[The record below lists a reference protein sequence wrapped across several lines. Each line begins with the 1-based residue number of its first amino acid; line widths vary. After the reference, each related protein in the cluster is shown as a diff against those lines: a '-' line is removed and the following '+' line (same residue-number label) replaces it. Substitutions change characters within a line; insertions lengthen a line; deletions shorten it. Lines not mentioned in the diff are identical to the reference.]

1 MNIYIMKIKNF
12 ILLLMI
18 MCIVLSSISMSVMS
32 YAAISGDV
40 NTIVSQT
47 YAFEEPSMDSEKIR
61 ELNIG
66 DSVFVTGQ
74 EGDFYIIYYK
84 EMTQYVPKYAIDGTD
99 APASVTGVSVN
110 PDAASLA
117 SSARKAREESDKALH
132 EEFKQQEAYNEILED
147 TLEQE
152 RKTKRNTVI
161 WITVMVFLCVCMIAV
176 SVLTAIGNKND
187 QEDIAQN
194 GENKAGNSIEGKTEN
209 NKLEDSKSKENIL

>member
-1 MNIYIMKIKNF
+1 MGMVF
-12 ILLLMI
+12 
-18 MCIVLSSISMSVMS
+18 SSVSMSIMS

-66 DSVFVTGQ
+66 DTVFVTGQ
-74 EGDFYIIYYK
+74 EGDFYVIYYK
-84 EMTQYVPKYAIDGTD
+84 EMTLYVPKYAIDGTD
-99 APASVTGVSVN
+99 APDSAVGVSVN

-117 SSARKAREESDKALH
+117 SSARKAKEDSNKALH

-152 RKTKRNTVI
+152 RKAKRNTVI

-176 SVLTAIGNKND
+176 SVLTVIGNKND

-194 GENKAGNSIEGKTEN
+194 GENKAGNSIEGKTED
-209 NKLEDSKSKENIL
+209 NKLEDSKSKENVL